1 MLGTAVSFTKSQQIA
16 RESLN
21 IYQAYINEDDIMF
34 IRHYGKFE
42 GAESFNALLATLA
55 SNPGAAQLK
64 AVCFDY
70 RAVTE
75 ATLEDSDRANDYY
88 LLKKLTSYGQNVYN
102 FNLVRVIDAA
112 NVVVNDI
119 LRERNRRVANAS
131 ANLESFD
138 EVFSMSD
145 GLKAL
150 ALPADYCIEY
160 PTEK

>member
-1 MLGTAVSFTKSQQIA
+1 MLGTAVIFTKSQQIA

-88 LLKKLTSYGQNVYN
+88 LLKKLASYGQNVYN
-102 FNLVRVIDAA
+102 FKLIRVIDAE

-119 LRERNRRVANAS
+119 LRERNRRVAKAS
-131 ANLESFD
+131 ANFESFD
-138 EVFSMSD
+138 EVLSMSD

>member
-1 MLGTAVSFTKSQQIA
+1 MLAAAVSFTKSQQIA

-21 IYQAYINEDDIMF
+21 IYQAHINEDDIMF

-64 AVCFDY
+64 AVCFDC

-88 LLKKLTSYGQNVYN
+88 LLKKLASYGQNVYN
-102 FNLVRVIDAA
+102 FKLIRVIDAE
-112 NVVVNDI
+112 NVVVNNI
-119 LRERNRRVANAS
+119 LRERNRRVAKAS
-131 ANLESFD
+131 ANFESFD
-138 EVFSMSD
+138 EVLSMSD